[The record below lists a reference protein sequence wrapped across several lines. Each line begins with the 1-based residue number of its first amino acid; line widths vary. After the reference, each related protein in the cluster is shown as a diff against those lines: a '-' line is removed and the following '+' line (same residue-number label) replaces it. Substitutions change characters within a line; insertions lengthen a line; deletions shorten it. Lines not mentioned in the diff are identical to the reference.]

1 MTTELGA
8 TLDEPAPAVSLA
20 EARELAAEFFGVV
33 GTAEPLGG
41 ERDRNFRVR
50 EQDGRAWVLKVV
62 HPAEDPV
69 LTDLQSTALLR
80 IAERDPNLP
89 VPRVRLPIGGPRP
102 DAVWH
107 RLGSEGEQ
115 ACRVRMYSYL
125 AGTPTHLVPPSTALR
140 ADLGRHLARLDA
152 ALAGLRHPAEH
163 HDLAWDAQKATRVH
177 HLLAADDHLS
187 RRLLAHFREHAAPVL
202 PGLRSQ
208 LIHNDVNPQN
218 VLVEP
223 TGTRVAGIIDF
234 GDTIR
239 APLVQELATACAYRI
254 SEGTRP
260 LDAPIDIVR
269 AYHAIHTLTEREL
282 DVMYD
287 LIVARLI
294 VIIAITRWRA
304 GQHPE
309 NGAYILRNHRRARIG
324 LERVAAVGC
333 RTAHAELRRI
343 LED

>member
-1 MTTELGA
+1 M
-8 TLDEPAPAVSLA
+8 
-20 EARELAAEFFGVV
+20 
-33 GTAEPLGG
+33 
-41 ERDRNFRVR
+41 
-50 EQDGRAWVLKVV
+50 
-62 HPAEDPV
+62 
-69 LTDLQSTALLR
+69 
-80 IAERDPNLP
+80 
-89 VPRVRLPIGGPRP
+89 
-102 DAVWH
+102 
-107 RLGSEGEQ
+107 
-115 ACRVRMYSYL
+115 
-125 AGTPTHLVPPSTALR
+125 
-140 ADLGRHLARLDA
+140 
-152 ALAGLRHPAEH
+152 
-163 HDLAWDAQKATRVH
+163 
-177 HLLAADDHLS
+177 
-187 RRLLAHFREHAAPVL
+187 LAHFREHAASVL
-202 PGLRSQ
+202 PGLRYQ

-223 TGTRVAGIIDF
+223 TGTWVAGIIDF

-254 SEGTRP
+254 SDCTRP

-269 AYHAIHTLTEREL
+269 AYHAIHPLTEREL

-333 RTAHAELRRI
+333 RTARAELRRI